1 MNIMHQDFS
10 VPPFQGDIPSPSN
23 TTGDAFFEKPGAP
36 SEEQPPVVELAFQH
50 LMDCSIEC
58 PTPFVLLEQDGSET
72 ETRVSVDVNTAG
84 EGDSFQVILSV
95 RVEIVKD
102 EKPAHIIEL
111 KYAGYFI
118 FKHVTEDMH
127 LFVLYV
133 HCPNLLWPSIRHWVR
148 VVTLECGLPA
158 LQLANVDFLALL
170 RHKAEESQK
179 SDS

>member
-1 MNIMHQDFS
+1 MHQDFS
-10 VPPFQGDIPSPSN
+10 VPPFQGDVPSPSN
-23 TTGDAFFEKPGAP
+23 TTGNTSFDDSNTTP

-50 LMDCSIEC
+50 LVDCSIEC
-58 PTPFVLLEQDGSET
+58 PSPFVLLEQNGSET

-84 EGDSFQVILSV
+84 EGDSFQVTLSV
-95 RVEIVKD
+95 RAEILKD
-102 EKPAHIIEL
+102 EKPACIVEL

-118 FKHVTEDMH
+118 LKHVTEDMQ

-170 RHKAEESQK
+170 RHKAEAAQK
-179 SDS
+179 SSS